1 MSMDEET
8 IFRVGIT
15 LILAL
20 MFVSFSAAYGPLYI
34 LALVFFMAAFVLIVI
49 LSFADFVI
57 FPIFTRILKVTTIPA
72 RDYTIPKENDG
83 IVKYVNGLYYATGYI
98 TANVYNY
105 VFQAEQMIEGEES
118 EMAMGPDKWE
128 KAVMSVKFPFKF
140 IAVGQAVD
148 IQKYRDDLEGRRA
161 YLEFQ
166 YSKSESAPNVS
177 TSVLEDLKRRM
188 RVLQVR
194 IDRLGAGERP
204 LSSMMYIETTA
215 VGITMSDA
223 LSKLTQQTDQLQT
236 VFNVFDLSLVRVV
249 GREMYSLYKLN
260 YYMPTMDEMIS
271 SFQFQK

>member
-1 MSMDEET
+1 MNEET

-20 MFVSFSAAYGPLYI
+20 MLVSFSAAYGPFYV
-34 LALVFFMAAFVLIVI
+34 LAIVFFIAAFVLIVI
-49 LSFADFVI
+49 LSFADFVL
-57 FPIFTRILKVTTIPA
+57 FPIFTRLLKVTTVPA

-105 VFQAEQMIEGEES
+105 VFQAEQMIEGEDN
-118 EMAMGPDKWE
+118 EMLMGPDKWE

-140 IAVGQAVD
+140 IAIGQAVD

-177 TSVLEDLKRRM
+177 SSILEDLKRRM

-215 VGITMSDA
+215 VGITMNDA
-223 LSKLTQQTDQLQT
+223 LSKLTQQVDQLQT

>member
-1 MSMDEET
+1 MDEET

-15 LILAL
+15 SILAL
-20 MFVSFSAAYGPLYI
+20 MFASFSAAYGILYI
-34 LALVFFMAAFVLIVI
+34 LALLFFIIAFVLIMTI
-49 LSFADFVI
+49 SFADFAI
-57 FPIFTRILKVTTIPA
+57 FPIFTRLLKVTTIPA
-72 RDYTIPKENDG
+72 KDYIIPKENDG
-83 IVKYVNGLYYATGYI
+83 VVKYVNGLYYATGYL

-105 VFQAEQMIEGEES
+105 VFQAEQMTEGEDS

-166 YSKSESAPNVS
+166 YSKSESAPNIS
-177 TSVLEDLKRRM
+177 TSVLDDLKRRM

-204 LSSMMYIETTA
+204 LSSMMYVETTA
-215 VGITMSDA
+215 VGITLNDA
-223 LSKLTQQTDQLQT
+223 LSKLTQQADQLQT
-236 VFNVFDLSLVRVV
+236 VFNVFDLDLVRIV
-249 GREMYSLYKLN
+249 GREMYSLYRLN
-260 YYMPTMDEMIS
+260 YYMPTMEEMIS
-271 SFQFQK
+271 EFQFQK

>member
-1 MSMDEET
+1 MDEET

-20 MFVSFSAAYGPLYI
+20 MLVSFSAAYGPFYV
-34 LALVFFMAAFVLIVI
+34 LAIVFFIAAFVLIVI
-49 LSFADFVI
+49 LSFADFVL
-57 FPIFTRILKVTTIPA
+57 FPIFTRLLKVTTVPA

-105 VFQAEQMIEGEES
+105 VFQAEQMIEGEDN
-118 EMAMGPDKWE
+118 EMLMGPDKWE

-140 IAVGQAVD
+140 IAIGQAVD

-177 TSVLEDLKRRM
+177 SSILEDLKRRM

-215 VGITMSDA
+215 VGITMNDA
-223 LSKLTQQTDQLQT
+223 LSKLTQQVDQLQT

>member
-1 MSMDEET
+1 MDEET

-20 MFVSFSAAYGPLYI
+20 MFVSFSAAYGSLYI

-49 LSFADFVI
+49 LSFADFVL
-57 FPIFTRILKVTTIPA
+57 FPIFTKLLKVTTVPA
-72 RDYTIPKENDG
+72 RDYIIPKENDG

-105 VFQAEQMIEGEES
+105 VFQAEQMTEGEDT

-128 KAVMSVKFPFKF
+128 KAVMSVRFPFKF
-140 IAVGQAVD
+140 IAIGQAVD
-148 IQKYRDDLEGRRA
+148 IQKHRDDLEGRRA

-223 LSKLTQQTDQLQT
+223 LSKLTQQVDQLQT

>member
-1 MSMDEET
+1 MDEET

-20 MFVSFSAAYGPLYI
+20 MLVSFSAAYGPLYI
-34 LALVFFMAAFVLIVI
+34 LALVFFMAAFVLII
-49 LSFADFVI
+49 IISFADFVI
-57 FPIFTRILKVTTIPA
+57 FPIFTRLLKITTVPA
-72 RDYTIPKENDG
+72 RDYIIPKENDG

-98 TANVYNY
+98 TANIYNY
-105 VFQAEQMIEGEES
+105 VFQAEQMAEGEDN

-128 KAVMSVKFPFKF
+128 KAIMSVKFPFKF
-140 IAVGQAVD
+140 IAIGQAVD
-148 IQKYRDDLEGRRA
+148 IQKHRDDLEGRRA

-177 TSVLEDLKRRM
+177 TSVLDDLKRRM

-215 VGITMSDA
+215 VGITMNDA
-223 LSKLTQQTDQLQT
+223 LSKLNQQTNQLQT
-236 VFNVFDLSLVRVV
+236 VFNVFDMSLVRVV

-260 YYMPTMDEMIS
+260 YYLPTMDEMIS

>member
-15 LILAL
+15 SILAL
-20 MFVSFSAAYGPLYI
+20 MFASFSAAYGPLDI
-34 LALVFFMAAFVLIVI
+34 IAIIFFLAAFILIMI
-49 LSFADFVI
+49 ISFADFLI
-57 FPIFTRILKVTTIPA
+57 FPIFTKLLKVSTIPA

-83 IVKYVNGLYYATGYI
+83 IVKYVNGLYYATGYL

-105 VFQAEQMIEGEES
+105 VFQAEQMVEGEES
-118 EMAMGPDKWE
+118 EMVMGPDKWE

-140 IAVGQAVD
+140 IAIGQAVD

-215 VGITMSDA
+215 VGITMNDA
-223 LSKLTQQTDQLQT
+223 MSKLTQQTEQLQT
-236 VFNVFDLSLVRVV
+236 VFNVFDLDLIRVV

-260 YYMPTMDEMIS
+260 YYIPTMEEIIS
-271 SFQFQK
+271 LFQFQK

>member
-20 MFVSFSAAYGPLYI
+20 MLVSFSAAYGPFYV
-34 LALVFFMAAFVLIVI
+34 LAIVFFIAAFVLIVI
-49 LSFADFVI
+49 LSFADFVL
-57 FPIFTRILKVTTIPA
+57 FPIFTRLLKVTTVPA

-105 VFQAEQMIEGEES
+105 VFQAEQMIEGEDN
-118 EMAMGPDKWE
+118 EMLMGPDKWE

-140 IAVGQAVD
+140 IAIGQAVD

-177 TSVLEDLKRRM
+177 SSILEDLKRRM

-215 VGITMSDA
+215 VGITMNDA
-223 LSKLTQQTDQLQT
+223 LSKLTQQVDQLQT
-236 VFNVFDLSLVRVV
+236 VFNVFDLS
-249 GREMYSLYKLN
+249 RESGGKRDVQPLQAELLHAN
-260 YYMPTMDEMIS
+260 HG
-271 SFQFQK
+271 